1 VRIWTA
7 HLKSDAAPIL
17 VREGFSLGAFVFGP
31 LWLAAHRAWI
41 PAAFVLAAWLAI
53 GTLTAG
59 DLRDALSLGLLLLQ
73 GVSGHDLRRWSL
85 ERRGFTLAQVVTGR
99 RADNALEALLRRRPD
114 QGDRLARADGL
125 R

>member
-7 HLKSDAAPIL
+7 HLKPDAAPVL
-17 VREGFSLGAFVFGP
+17 VREGFSLGGFVFGP
-31 LWLAAHRAWI
+31 LWLAAHRAWV
-41 PAAFVLAAWLAI
+41 PAAFVLAAWVAI
-53 GTLTAG
+53 GTLTSG
-59 DLRDALSLGLLLLQ
+59 DLRDALSLGLMLLQ

-99 RADNALEALLRRRPD
+99 RADNAWQTLLHRRPD
-114 QGDRLARADGL
+114 LGDRLARADGL